1 MEGRKL
7 KKRRTWI
14 IAVLMMSVLTACGSE
29 GGTSQKEPIEQEVK
43 NDLQEDQE
51 QIIADEAGA
60 EDNGA
65 GETGVEENGGGE
77 TDSGQIDLNNEEG
90 SLIYVRHE
98 VAKDYNGADAV
109 RIYFTYTN
117 KSEETKTVQSTFY
130 PQVFQNGVECEMTF
144 RDFMETNEAEE
155 NVSKELMK
163 DASLEVAFM
172 YVLQDVTNPV
182 LLKVSDHSLENI
194 WDGIYQEQELALQ

>member
-7 KKRRTWI
+7 KKRRNWI
-14 IAVLMMSVLTACGSE
+14 IAVLMMSVLTACGGE

-43 NDLQEDQE
+43 NDAQEDQE
-51 QIIADEAGA
+51 QITVDEAG
-60 EDNGA
+60 
-65 GETGVEENGGGE
+65 TEENGGGE
-77 TDSGQIDLNNEEG
+77 TDAGQIDLNNEEG

-98 VAKDYNGADAV
+98 VVKDYNGADAV

-130 PQVFQNGVECEMTF
+130 PQAFQNGIECDMTF